1 MESRKTINSGLLVA
15 IAVGVAA
22 CGGGSGGGYMAPAP
36 APAPANAAPTISAIT
51 NKASDQDTVVTVDF
65 SVEDRESAAG
75 SLTVSAT
82 ADGTSVFP
90 ADGVVLSGS
99 GGTRTLTLTP
109 LESATGTT
117 TISLSVADPAGATT
131 TRSFQVAINVKDGSM
146 RNAVF
151 DTFAKGE
158 NDAATGIN
166 GWTATDNTNEEG
178 VFAAL
183 IPAPEPVGEE

>member
-15 IAVGVAA
+15 IAIGVAA
-22 CGGGSGGGYMAPAP
+22 CGGGSGGGYTAPAP

-65 SVEDRESAAG
+65 SVEDRESAAS
-75 SLTVSAT
+75 SLTVSVT

-109 LESATGTT
+109 LESAT
-117 TISLSVADPAGATT
+117 GATT